1 MKRNIIL
8 ATLAIARALVAVVTV
23 NEDNSRFFSKL
34 PPERMK
40 VGELRGFVDSVAA
53 SGHVGRIV
61 FCASASRAS
70 YASRVVEPVW
80 ADLTGSETNA
90 PAWPSNAKRLADAGI
105 DPYSVWI
112 ACSRGRGISPW
123 LSLRLNDLHGCLT
136 PGAFQL
142 STFWRTHREY
152 YRVPRKDPLRERGA
166 WTDYALDYSH
176 EEVRRYYLNLAR
188 EMMTRYNA
196 DGLELDFLRFSRHL
210 TPGREREQAP
220 LMTEFVRAVRR
231 VADEAGAARGRR
243 IALSVRVPEHY
254 ESARAFGL
262 DPEAWAREGMVDEVV
277 PCNMWA
283 ASNFDLRIDEWRGR
297 LTAANRSVRVT
308 PGTDFSVNGES
319 GTQNLMDYAAYCG
332 WADCMYAR
340 GASDLYLFN
349 VSYLAS
355 DTQRSLYANGLDSGT
370 VSACHRRYPL
380 TFHDGVAEGL
390 PNGKVLPANDR
401 TNCLFRV
408 FCGRAFPARDVTV
421 VLGLTRAEDEFAV
434 RDVALNGVPS
444 AEPPTRAK
452 SVAGFGV
459 KGRTKSVWSYR
470 FPVSALKPETNVV
483 TTGGMANVARI
494 NWCEIDVEP

>member
-1 MKRNIIL
+1 MKFRVLL
-8 ATLAIARALVAVVTV
+8 AGLSASVVLVAAVTV

-34 PPERMK
+34 PPERMT
-40 VGELRGFVDSVAA
+40 VAELQRFVDSVAA
-53 SGHVGRIV
+53 GGRVGRIV

-80 ADLTGSETNA
+80 ADLTGSEANA

-105 DPYSVWI
+105 DPYREWI
-112 ACSRGRGISPW
+112 ACSHARGISPW
-123 LSLRLNDLHGCLT
+123 LSIRLNDLHGCLT

-152 YRVPRKDPLRERGA
+152 YRMPGKDPVRERGA

-176 EEVRRYYLNLAR
+176 EEVRRYYLDLAR
-188 EMMTRYNA
+188 EMMTRYDA

-220 LMTEFVRAVRR
+220 LMTGFVRAVRLA
-231 VADEAGAARGRR
+231 ADEAGSARGRR
-243 IALSVRVPEHY
+243 LALSARVPEHY

-262 DPEAWAREGMVDEVV
+262 DPEAWAREGLVDEVV

-283 ASNFDLRIDEWRGR
+283 ASNFDLRIDAWRDR
-297 LTAANRSVRVT
+297 IAAANRSVRVT
-308 PGTDFSVNGES
+308 PGTDFSANGES

-340 GASDLYLFN
+340 GADDLYLFN
-349 VSYLAS
+349 VSYLAG
-355 DTQRSLYANGLDSGT
+355 DTQRSLYANGLDPAT
-370 VSACHRRYPL
+370 VSVCRRRYPL

-390 PNGKVLPANDR
+390 LNGKVLPANDR

-421 VLGLTRAEDEFAV
+421 VLGLTRVEDEFAV
-434 RDVALNGVPS
+434 RDVALNGVPA

-459 KGRTKSVWSYR
+459 KGRTRSVWRYR
-470 FPVSALKPETNVV
+470 FPRSALKPETNVV
-483 TTGGMANVARI
+483 TTGGMTPVSRI
-494 NWCEIDVEP
+494 NWCEIEVEP